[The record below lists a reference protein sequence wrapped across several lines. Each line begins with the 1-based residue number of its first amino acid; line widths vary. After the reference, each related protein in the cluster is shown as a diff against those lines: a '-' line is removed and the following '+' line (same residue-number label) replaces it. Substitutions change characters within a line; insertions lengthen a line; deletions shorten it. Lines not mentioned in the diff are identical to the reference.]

1 MKNRPILI
9 SLIASQGVIVSVFIL
24 YSMITWSFDLNILMM
39 NITLLVFILL
49 ASFGLWKGREWGWWL
64 TNIYYLNILFGMIV
78 STINFIYFIPRKYED
93 FEVGLTTIISP
104 LGTVALIVGLLIPIL
119 LFRKN
124 SLDYFNIKKHKL
136 KLILIIL
143 IAIAWYF
150 KDFLLT

>member
-1 MKNRPILI
+1 MKQYICKEGGNQFEEHTYFNKPNSFSRSNSI
-9 SLIASQGVIVSVFIL
+9 GV
-24 YSMITWSFDLNILMM
+24 
-39 NITLLVFILL
+39 
-49 ASFGLWKGREWGWWL
+49 
-64 TNIYYLNILFGMIV
+64 
-78 STINFIYFIPRKYED
+78 YFIPRKYED

-104 LGTVALIVGLLIPIL
+104 LGTVALIDGLLIPIL